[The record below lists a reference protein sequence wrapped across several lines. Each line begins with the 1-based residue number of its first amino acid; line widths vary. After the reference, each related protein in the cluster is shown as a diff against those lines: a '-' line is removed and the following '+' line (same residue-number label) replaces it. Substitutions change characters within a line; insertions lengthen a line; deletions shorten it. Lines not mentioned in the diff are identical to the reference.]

1 MAPREGAIFRGKYV
15 PRHAR
20 RHSTM
25 SCEKNSEPIEFG
37 LWTLVGPRNHVLH
50 GAGHIS
56 AAWRIRLNRP
66 CSAAVQKA
74 AESIEMPVGMY
85 TGGPKMVEWT
95 LAPPG
100 KYHSTIHV
108 LRQCSLFCQMLWLL
122 VTITVIILI
131 LFWSCILLWYVDGVV
146 NTTENSRIVSVILMG

>member
-1 MAPREGAIFRGKYV
+1 MGLQIPPWKGAILRVEGQSIAKYRDILQSAVICAKTTEPIKMPFGLRIWMGPRNHVLDVGPDGPQGAIFRGKYV

-85 TGGPKMVEWT
+85 TGGPKMVE
-95 LAPPG
+95 
-100 KYHSTIHV
+100 
-108 LRQCSLFCQMLWLL
+108 
-122 VTITVIILI
+122 
-131 LFWSCILLWYVDGVV
+131 
-146 NTTENSRIVSVILMG
+146 